1 MHEKDAKD
9 EKPHATGPE
18 PDAKP
23 ESTGPE
29 RDAESA
35 APAPPEEGAAPGESR
50 ESGEAPADGGDSG
63 PAKSEAEP
71 GEKPAGG
78 SGAEKVEEG
87 EQPSEKP
94 ETPKEPERGRY
105 VVQARYGAL
114 PVTGTA
120 TVTDPSVPKSA
131 LCVIRT
137 KRGTEVGM
145 TLSAARPADG
155 DVGETIGHVLR
166 RATARDTERQQKIED
181 ELEPDELNYCRQ
193 KIDERG
199 LRMRLSGVEHIWG
212 GERIVFYFTAERRVD
227 FRALVRDL
235 AWHFHTR
242 IELRQIGARDEA
254 RLLADYEHCGQP
266 LCCRTF
272 LRSLEPVTMRMAKLQ
287 RTTLDPSKIS
297 GRCGRLMC
305 CLRFE
310 DAVYREL
317 KKGLPQRGTRVAV
330 GSDEGEVAST
340 EILTQE
346 VTVRLADGR
355 MVKAPAGE
363 LRPPGQAADKAA
375 GGEPSTDGGRP
386 APSAPAGRRQQAKPA
401 EAPSGGGGSRRP
413 RRRGRSQGAKKGP
426 PATGGSPPS
435 VRTKPA
441 RGRKGRR
448 RGGRNQKPR
457 PKGGREGGGSSGGRP
472 SGEARKDARPEG

>member
-1 MHEKDAKD
+1 LHEKDAKD

-35 APAPPEEGAAPGESR
+35 APAPPEEAAAP
-50 ESGEAPADGGDSG
+50 GDSG
-63 PAKSEAEP
+63 PAKSGAES
-71 GEKPAGG
+71 GEKPAGD
-78 SGAEKVEEG
+78 SAEG
-87 EQPSEKP
+87 ERPPAKP
-94 ETPKEPERGRY
+94 EAPERGRY

-131 LCVIRT
+131 LCMIRT
-137 KRGTEVGM
+137 KRGTEVGV
-145 TLSAARPADG
+145 TLSAARPVDG

-181 ELEPDELNYCRQ
+181 ELEPDELKYCRQ

-363 LRPPGQAADKAA
+363 LRPPGPAA
-375 GGEPSTDGGRP
+375 GKPAADGGRP
-386 APSAPAGRRQQAKPA
+386 APSAPAGRRQRAKPA

-426 PATGGSPPS
+426 QATGGSPPS

-457 PKGGREGGGSSGGRP
+457 PKGGREGGGSSAGRP